1 MPSMVVI
8 CLLPAAATGVT
19 QERIGRPSSC
29 TVQAPHSAMPQPNFV
44 PVRPMTSRSTQS
56 SGMSPGTSTVW
67 DVPLML
73 NVTIVRSS
81 PRCPPSCQHN
91 AAGGRL
97 APGRE
102 PDGAQVGEPGK
113 RRLQVVRSQAGLTP
127 YITGGVPAGAKEGR
141 ASTPFAP
148 EADKATGTTA
158 LLGHR

>member
-29 TVQAPHSAMPQPNFV
+29 TVQAPHSAIPQPNFV

-73 NVTIVRSS
+73 NVTMVPPLALKEVRPSASAPQPLHHFS
-81 PRCPPSCQHN
+81 PRTGTFQGELD
-91 AAGGRL
+91 AA
-97 APGRE
+97 
-102 PDGAQVGEPGK
+102 
-113 RRLQVVRSQAGLTP
+113 SQAVFHKSWGDATVRFPELRGFMHAELYT
-127 YITGGVPAGAKEGR
+127 PAGQR
-141 ASTPFAP
+141 P
-148 EADKATGTTA
+148 
-158 LLGHR
+158 

>member
-29 TVQAPHSAMPQPNFV
+29 TVQAPHSAMPHPNFV

-56 SGMSPGTSTVW
+56 SGISPGASTVW

-73 NVTIVRSS
+73 NVTMMV
-81 PRCPPSCQHN
+81 CP
-91 AAGGRL
+91 L

-113 RRLQVVRSQAGLTP
+113 HRLQVVRPQELRVIQALS
-127 YITGGVPAGAKEGR
+127 VPGDYPDR
-141 ASTPFAP
+141 
-148 EADKATGTTA
+148 
-158 LLGHR
+158 L